1 MNSSSIL
8 IVTFGFEG
16 GLAGSGRLLS
26 DLTRHID
33 HDRHRVTIFLLTA
46 RPVARREL
54 AGGVTLIGGDYFS
67 TCFRKLA
74 GVFAIYRLCRNHDFI
89 VSYPELTPTY
99 MTILAAMMA
108 FKRPVGGVH
117 VHLSAIFRNH
127 LRPAIHSRIVPLLYP
142 CLRKTIAVSDGV
154 AEDLRNR
161 FGLRNVISLPNSIDL
176 DRIEAMAREEISPDF
191 EILFENPVLMSIGM
205 LGFQK
210 GQDILLR
217 AFARVRNAG
226 YPHHLI
232 IAGGGEDPE
241 KLRSLARELNLMDSV
256 HLIGYVNNPY
266 PLLKRAA
273 LFVLSSRYE
282 GFALVLAEAMA
293 LGIPVVSTDCDAGPR
308 EVLADGR
315 CGVLVPVEDPEALAQ
330 GIIRVLDD
338 DELAHTLREAGLCEV
353 RKRDVKLWSGKF
365 VEAIV
370 DGSRASAKS
379 GGMECSANSTR

>member
-1 MNSSSIL
+1 MNPSSIL

-16 GLAGSGRLLS
+16 GLWGSGRLLS

-33 HDRHRVTIFLLTA
+33 PGRYRVTIFLLTE

-54 AGGVTLIGGDYFS
+54 SGGVTLIGGDYFS
-67 TCFRKLA
+67 TWFRKLA
-74 GVFAIYRLCRNHDFI
+74 GVLAIYRLCREHEFV
-89 VSYPELTPTY
+89 VSNAELTPTY

-117 VHLSAIFRNH
+117 VHLSAIFRYR
-127 LRPAIHSRIVPLLYP
+127 LRPSIHSRLVPLVYP
-142 CLRKTIAVSDGV
+142 YLRKTIAVSDGV

-161 FGLRNVISLPNSIDL
+161 FGLRNVLSLPNSIDL
-176 DRIEAMAREEISPDF
+176 DRIETMAREKMPPDF
-191 EILFENPVLMSIGM
+191 EILFEHPVLMSIGM

-210 GQDILLR
+210 GHDVLLH
-217 AFARVRNAG
+217 AFARVRHAG

-232 IAGGGEDPE
+232 IAGRGEDLE
-241 KLRSLARELNLMDSV
+241 KLRELARQLNLMDSV
-256 HLIGYVNNPY
+256 HLIGYVYNPY

-273 LFVLSSRYE
+273 LFVLSSRFE

-330 GIIRVLDD
+330 GIIRVLGD
-338 DELAHTLREAGLCEV
+338 DELAQTLRAAGLCEV

-365 VEAIV
+365 VEAV
-370 DGSRASAKS
+370 VSASRRSGSGASGLVS
-379 GGMECSANSTR
+379 ST